1 MSEQAKRFR
10 QRWLLRAAHTRTRLT
25 YTIALVACVRASR
38 IHHLFKVGVLGSAFV
53 VRRTNERPNGKPNNG
68 RRKKHTTTFTYCCA
82 CKSGCM
88 CAWNIVDFRH
98 YPYQLKEKYGEC
110 VNATSSPLSQA
121 VRMRQPTLLY
131 LSRSSSSRSDQI
143 LYQTSGMIIT
153 IITITIIIIDR
164 KQPATRYIPFN
175 EKISIGT
182 RARSQP
188 QQHSGNQ

>member
-10 QRWLLRAAHTRTRLT
+10 QRRLLRAAHTRTRFT

-38 IHHLFKVGVLGSAFV
+38 IHHLFEVGVLGSAFV
-53 VRRTNERPNGKPNNG
+53 VRHTNERTTEWKPNGG
-68 RRKKHTTTFTYCCA
+68 RRKKKHTTTPMYCCA

-88 CAWNIVDFRH
+88 CACNIVDFRH

-121 VRMRQPTLLY
+121 VRTRQPTLLY

-143 LYQTSGMIIT
+143 LYYTSGIHIT

-182 RARSQP
+182 RARSQ
-188 QQHSGNQ
+188 QHTGNQ